1 MSLNTLNEQSRSDL
15 LGWSALF
22 LFCLIAAGPLQA
34 AGSGMP
40 WEEPL
45 QVILDSIT
53 GPVAQIIAVLAIA
66 ITGLTLAFGDAG
78 GGFRKLIQIVFGI
91 SIAFAATTLVLD
103 FFGFTGGA
111 TVTAPAVFGA

>member
-1 MSLNTLNEQSRSDL
+1 MSLITLYKKSRSGL
-15 LGWSALF
+15 AGWSSII
-22 LFCLIAAGPLQA
+22 LISVLGAGPAHA

-111 TVTAPAVFGA
+111 TITAAPILA